1 MGGGV
6 IYYLYIYISLF
17 RVYLFHIYLLFN
29 HYYFAFIYFAIIYF
43 LFIYIS
49 FACNYLF
56 LSWDG
61 EHVHPCSTEH
71 GRAVYLYLYDYYLNN
86 CSPSLVNLLPFCVT
100 SIRFNFCKYT
110 SIPFCIAERV
120 ICILAARL

>member
-6 IYYLYIYISLF
+6 IYYLFIYISLF
-17 RVYLFHIYLLFN
+17 RVYLFHIYFLFN
-29 HYYFAFIYFAIIYF
+29 HYYFAFIYFAFICF
-43 LFIYIS
+43 LFIYIWFVYNS
-49 FACNYLF
+49 LF
-56 LSWDG
+56 LFWDG

-71 GRAVYLYLYDYYLNN
+71 ERGLYLYFYYLNI
-86 CSPSLVNLLPFCVT
+86 SFPSSVNLLPFCVT

>member
-6 IYYLYIYISLF
+6 IYYLFIYISLF
-17 RVYLFHIYLLFN
+17 RLYLISIYFLFN

-43 LFIYIS
+43 LFIY
-49 FACNYLF
+49 NLF
-56 LSWDG
+56 VYNSLCPSWDG
-61 EHVHPCSTEH
+61 EHVHQCSKKF
-71 GRAVYLYLYDYYLNN
+71 GRGVYLFFYYLNI
-86 CSPSLVNLLPFCVT
+86 SFPSSVNLLPFCVT

>member
-6 IYYLYIYISLF
+6 IYYLFIYISLF
-17 RVYLFHIYLLFN
+17 RLYLISIYFLFN
-29 HYYFAFIYFAIIYF
+29 HYYFAYIYFAFIYF
-43 LFIYIS
+43 LFIYIWFVYNS
-49 FACNYLF
+49 LF
-56 LSWDG
+56 LFWDG
-61 EHVHPCSTEH
+61 GHVRPCSTEH
-71 GRAVYLYLYDYYLNN
+71 ERGLYLYFYHYYLNIS
-86 CSPSLVNLLPFCVT
+86 SPSFVNLLPFCVT

>member
-6 IYYLYIYISLF
+6 IYYLFIYISLF

-29 HYYFAFIYFAIIYF
+29 HYYFAYIYFAIIYF

-56 LSWDG
+56 LSSDG
-61 EHVHPCSTEH
+61 EHVRPCSTEH
-71 GRAVYLYLYDYYLNN
+71 ERAVYLYLYDYYLNN